1 MDIEDLTDQQIIEAM
16 EYADLPTEDLE
27 DYVGIQKDE
36 RNMFERKTVIWGIY
50 DMYSRERLDEMF
62 NITEYYD
69 L

>member
-36 RNMFERKTVIWGIY
+36 RNMFERKTLIWWIY
-50 DMYSRERLDEMF
+50 DMYSLERLDEMF

>member
-1 MDIEDLTDQQIIEAM
+1 MDIEDLTDAQIIEAM

-27 DYVGIQKDE
+27 NYVGLQKDE
-36 RNMFERKTVIWGIY
+36 RNMFERKTLIWWIY
-50 DMYSRERLDEMF
+50 DMYSLEHLDEMF